1 MDNNNMNNKLQF
13 IDYPPKLIKAK
24 LQLCINYEAKYG
36 ASHTVT
42 AWKKW
47 CESYDYR
54 KNEWQFRHNVAKSVK
69 YGGYEYTAS

>member
-24 LQLCINYEAKYG
+24 LQLCNDYEAKYG
-36 ASHTVT
+36 ASNTVT

-54 KNEWQFRHNVAKSVK
+54 KNEWRFRQNVAKSLQ
-69 YGGYEYTAS
+69 YGV

>member
-1 MDNNNMNNKLQF
+1 MNNELQF

-24 LQLCINYEAKYG
+24 LQLCNDYEAKYG
-36 ASHTVT
+36 ASNTVT

-54 KNEWQFRHNVAKSVK
+54 KNEWRFRQNVAKSLQ
-69 YGGYEYTAS
+69 YGV

>member
-1 MDNNNMNNKLQF
+1 MDNSNMNNELQF

-24 LQLCINYEAKYG
+24 LQLCNDYIAKYG

-69 YGGYEYTAS
+69 YGGYKYTVS

>member
-1 MDNNNMNNKLQF
+1 MDINNMNNELIF

-24 LQLCINYEAKYG
+24 LQLCNDYEAKYG
-36 ASHTVT
+36 ASNTVT

-54 KNEWQFRHNVAKSVK
+54 KNEWRFRQNVAKSLQ
-69 YGGYEYTAS
+69 YGV

>member
-1 MDNNNMNNKLQF
+1 MDNNNMNNELQF

-24 LQLCINYEAKYG
+24 LQLCNDYEAKYG
-36 ASHTVT
+36 ASNTVT

>member
-1 MDNNNMNNKLQF
+1 MDNNNMNNELQF

-24 LQLCINYEAKYG
+24 LQLCNDYEAKYG
-36 ASHTVT
+36 ASNTVT

-54 KNEWQFRHNVAKSVK
+54 KNEWRFRQNVAKSLQ
-69 YGGYEYTAS
+69 YGI

>member
-1 MDNNNMNNKLQF
+1 MDNNNMNNELQF

-24 LQLCINYEAKYG
+24 LQLCNDYEAKYG
-36 ASHTVT
+36 ASNTVT

-54 KNEWQFRHNVAKSVK
+54 KNEWRFRQNVAKSLQ
-69 YGGYEYTAS
+69 YGV

>member
-1 MDNNNMNNKLQF
+1 MDNNNMNNELQF

-24 LQLCINYEAKYG
+24 LQLCNDYEAKYG
-36 ASHTVT
+36 ASNTVT

-54 KNEWQFRHNVAKSVK
+54 KNEWKFRQNVAKSVQ
-69 YGGYEYTAS
+69 YGI

>member
-1 MDNNNMNNKLQF
+1 MDNNNMNNELQF

-24 LQLCINYEAKYG
+24 LQLCNDYEAKYG
-36 ASHTVT
+36 ASNTVT

-54 KNEWQFRHNVAKSVK
+54 KNEWKFRQNVAKSLQ
-69 YGGYEYTAS
+69 YGV

>member
-1 MDNNNMNNKLQF
+1 MDNNNMNNELQF

-24 LQLCINYEAKYG
+24 LQLCNDYEAKYG
-36 ASHTVT
+36 ASNTVT

-54 KNEWQFRHNVAKSVK
+54 KNEWKFRQNVAKSVQH
-69 YGGYEYTAS
+69 GI

>member
-1 MDNNNMNNKLQF
+1 MDNNNMNNELQF

-24 LQLCINYEAKYG
+24 LQLCNDYEAKYG
-36 ASHTVT
+36 ASNTVT

-54 KNEWQFRHNVAKSVK
+54 KNEWKFRQNVAKSVK
-69 YGGYEYTAS
+69 YGI